1 MRIMTSTEV
10 NGGGGGAAGG
20 GMPVTR
26 GGNISVT
33 AINCDDGGGG
43 GATLTEG
50 GGVAVASKPTTNTS
64 VGLNHNNN
72 NNNSINNNNTS
83 NSSSNT
89 CSGGNSNSVNNNNG
103 NNNGNSSS
111 TTSSSSG
118 SSPVAAATGPIFGN
132 VSSGGIRITVP
143 KMEESDESDTELSN
157 IEKSAALTNGV
168 NMREERSAS
177 KSLPRPMSW
186 EGELSEP
193 EEPMLVDNE
202 NSSSSSSGVGGKLAP
217 IDPSPIAMVVP
228 KREEEQDTD
237 APSTGPGIT
246 EPLALTACNSGTSG
260 TTTGAT
266 VFNLSSHGNSGA
278 VLRNTGSSSSSNSP
292 LPNRLLIKPEA
303 GLPLINPG
311 LAYNVPGLNNSS
323 NIPSS
328 SVPSGLKKGLP
339 DVINLKYE
347 HPPGGIGDPGG
358 GNTLPPGAIH
368 SPLLVRSKT
377 TLLPAN
383 PSPDSAIHSVYTHS
397 SPSQSPLTSRHAPY
411 TPSLSRN
418 NSDASHSSCYSYSSE
433 FSPTHSPIQGRHSIF
448 GGGGGGAGVASGP
461 GGAGSGGSASFN
473 GSPLHHSVLYK
484 PMLDCEQ
491 QQHQA
496 LKQLAAA
503 AEEPLYDGEVLPS
516 PGISRQQ
523 LINSPC
529 PICGDKISGFHY
541 GIFSCESCKGFFKR
555 TVQNRKNY
563 VCLRGAVCPVTI
575 ATRKKCP
582 ACRFEKCLQKGMKL
596 EAIREDRTRGGRS
609 TYQCSY
615 TLPGPLVNAA
625 GGMQAGDS
633 PGAGPFQYGG
643 PVRSPYVGGGANVSA
658 GQQMKL
664 EAPDGLGGMMMVGA
678 GSMGGGGGMNGISN
692 GPGSEGGCG
701 SGGGNHMQPGI
712 PVLLQ
717 EIMDVEPLWQYNAQ
731 ELARLNQP
739 ATNVTSTTIA
749 NNPILSSAGISSDSS
764 PDLIANLCNI
774 ADHRLYKIVKW
785 CKSLPLFKHI
795 SIDDQICLLIN
806 SWCELLLFSC
816 CYRSIST
823 PGEIKISLGKSITL
837 EQVRNSGLQ
846 TCIERMLHLTDHL
859 RRLRVDRYEY
869 VAMKVIVLLSSDTSE
884 LKESEKVR
892 TSQEKA
898 LQALQ
903 AYTLA
908 HYPKSPAKFGEL
920 LLRIPELQRTCQVG
934 KEMLTIKPKDGE
946 EPSFNLL
953 MELLRGEH

>member
-1 MRIMTSTEV
+1 MKIMTSTEIT
-10 NGGGGGAAGG
+10 GS
-20 GMPVTR
+20 PTSR
-26 GGNISVT
+26 GGNVSVT
-33 AINCDDGGGG
+33 AINCSDDGGGG
-43 GATLTEG
+43 PGGTGGGTPVSLDAKLAAASSASGTATLL
-50 GGVAVASKPTTNTS
+50 S
-64 VGLNHNNN
+64 HNNN
-72 NNNSINNNNTS
+72 NNNHIASNNNSVVACSNNNNTV
-83 NSSSNT
+83 
-89 CSGGNSNSVNNNNG
+89 GGQG
-103 NNNGNSSS
+103 
-111 TTSSSSG
+111 
-118 SSPVAAATGPIFGN
+118 TGIFGA
-132 VSSGGIRITVP
+132 VGSASIRITVP

-157 IEKSAALTNGV
+157 IEKSVTTNGAAAGGV
-168 NMREERSAS
+168 VVSMREHERSAS

-193 EEPMLVDNE
+193 EAMMVDNE
-202 NSSSSSSGVGGKLAP
+202 SSSSSSSGGSSSSSSNDKIAVGLMTP
-217 IDPSPIAMVVP
+217 IEPVVAL
-228 KREEEQDTD
+228 KQERSEDEQQHQQQQQESQGVQT
-237 APSTGPGIT
+237 PGPGIT
-246 EPLALTACNSGTSG
+246 EPLALTASAPQHGTVVAAPSPAG
-260 TTTGAT
+260 
-266 VFNLSSHGNSGA
+266 LRSSVA
-278 VLRNTGSSSSSNSP
+278 SNSP
-292 LPNRLLIKPEA
+292 LPGRLLIKPEA
-303 GLPLINPG
+303 GLPLITPG
-311 LAYNVPGLNNSS
+311 LAYNAS
-323 NIPSS
+323 NIP
-328 SVPSGLKKGLP
+328 PTSGLPSAKKLP

-347 HPPGGIGDPGG
+347 
-358 GNTLPPGAIH
+358 LPPTTPGSSEQAGSTTIH

-448 GGGGGGAGVASGP
+448 GGGTGAGGGVNGTA
-461 GGAGSGGSASFN
+461 SASFN
-473 GSPLHHSVLYK
+473 GSPLHHSVLFK
-484 PMLDCEQ
+484 PMLDGADPQQ
-491 QQHQA
+491 QQHHQQQAA

-503 AEEPLYDGEVLPS
+503 AAAAAQQDDSLYDGEHLPS

-563 VCLRGAVCPVTI
+563 VCLRGAACPVTI

-615 TLPGPLVNAA
+615 TLPGPLVSAV
-625 GGMQAGDS
+625 GGMQPGSDS
-633 PGAGPFQYGG
+633 PVTGPFQYGG
-643 PVRSPYVGGGANVSA
+643 NAVRSPYVGGG
-658 GQQMKL
+658 
-664 EAPDGLGGMMMVGA
+664 P
-678 GSMGGGGGMNGISN
+678 
-692 GPGSEGGCG
+692 G
-701 SGGGNHMQPGI
+701 SGGQQLKMEPGDGGAPMMGGLNGTMIGDGGGSGIGNHLQPGI

-717 EIMDVEPLWQYNAQ
+717 EIMDVEPLWQYNAA

-739 ATNVTSTTIA
+739 PPAVSSAAIA
-749 NNPILSSAGISSDSS
+749 SNPLLSSAGISSESS

-785 CKSLPLFKHI
+785 CKSLPLFKNI

-816 CYRSIST
+816 CYRSIAT

-837 EQVRNSGLQ
+837 EQVKNSGLQ

-892 TSQEKA
+892 ASQEKA

-908 HYPKSPAKFGEL
+908 YYPKSPAKFGEL

-934 KEMLTIKPKDGE
+934 KEMLTIKSKDGE